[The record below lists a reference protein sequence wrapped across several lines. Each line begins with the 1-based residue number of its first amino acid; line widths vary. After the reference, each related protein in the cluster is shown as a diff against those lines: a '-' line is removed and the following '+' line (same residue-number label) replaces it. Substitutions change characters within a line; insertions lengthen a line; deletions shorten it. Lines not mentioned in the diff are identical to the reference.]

1 MTNFY
6 HRRNGAAV
14 PPEFFARRKAPGI
27 LFLPSD
33 GHCPK
38 IPGSM
43 RTDVDHLPAVKQR
56 ELERIVEILFD
67 EFGQATENA
76 TGRRKGARILK
87 IILFGSHARGDW
99 VDAPLS
105 ANQYKSDYDI
115 LVIVSQKELT
125 DRAAYW
131 AKAEERLIRA
141 YTIEKTLRTPV
152 NFIVHS
158 LHEVN
163 DGLAHGRVFFMEVAK
178 DGIAVYDA
186 DDRELATPKPKSPMQ
201 ALATAREYFEDG
213 FPSAMKRYE
222 GAQFYLQKGYAKDA
236 AFDLHQAT
244 ERLYSCL
251 LLTLTFYTPYNHN
264 IAFLRSLA
272 EGLDRRLHGVW
283 PETNRAERAMFQKLK
298 EAYTKARYSK
308 HFRISEEELSW
319 LGERVEELGRVVH
332 QVCTDK
338 IAELEAATRS

>member
-1 MTNFY
+1 
-6 HRRNGAAV
+6 
-14 PPEFFARRKAPGI
+14 
-27 LFLPSD
+27 
-33 GHCPK
+33 
-38 IPGSM
+38 M
-43 RTDVDHLPAVKQR
+43 RTDVDHLPPVKQR

-178 DGIAVYDA
+178 DGIALYEA
-186 DDRELATPKPKSPMQ
+186 DNRELTTPKPKTPQQ
-201 ALATAREYFEDG
+201 ALDTAKEYFEDWLTSSLD
-213 FPSAMKRYE
+213 FFDQAKHAME
-222 GAQFYLQKGYAKDA
+222 KGRGKIA
-236 AFDLHQAT
+236 AFELHQAT
-244 ERLYSCL
+244 EL
-251 LLTLTFYTPYNHN
+251 L
-264 IAFLRSLA
+264 
-272 EGLDRRLHGVW
+272 
-283 PETNRAERAMFQKLK
+283 
-298 EAYTKARYSK
+298 
-308 HFRISEEELSW
+308 
-319 LGERVEELGRVVH
+319 
-332 QVCTDK
+332 
-338 IAELEAATRS
+338 

>member
-1 MTNFY
+1 
-6 HRRNGAAV
+6 
-14 PPEFFARRKAPGI
+14 
-27 LFLPSD
+27 
-33 GHCPK
+33 
-38 IPGSM
+38 M
-43 RTDVDHLPAVKQR
+43 RTDVDHLPAAKQR

-178 DGIAVYDA
+178 DGIALYEGEGS
-186 DDRELATPKPKSPMQ
+186 ELATPRPKTPEQ
-201 ALATAREYFEDG
+201 ALDTAREYFEEHVA
-213 FPSAMKRYE
+213 SAAEQLEIFKFCMERRSWK
-222 GAQFYLQKGYAKDA
+222 KA
-236 AFDLHQAT
+236 AFNLHQAV
-244 ERLYSCL
+244 ESLYQGL
-251 LLTLTFYTPYNHN
+251 LLTLTYYTPYNHN

-272 EGLDRRLHGVW
+272 EGLDRRLYGIW
-283 PETNRAERAMFQKLK
+283 PEANRRDRAMFQKLK

-308 HFRISEEELSW
+308 HYRISEDELTW
-319 LGERVEELGRVVH
+319 LGARVEELGGVVH
-332 QVCTDK
+332 QVCSERIT
-338 IAELEAATRS
+338 ELEAATRK